1 MATSVSPTKHNDPI
15 DLNFEL
21 IDNEERYRSVG
32 LTNGGRLLSVAWT
45 IRNGKVRAIT
55 GFPASVSDRK
65 AFLEKPKMKEQLE
78 KQPKRVIP
86 AFATEAEEAEWW
98 YRNRDLHGKQLLA
111 AVKNGEAQVL
121 TKAKLVERIAASR
134 KAPVPVVAL
143 RIPAADLALA
153 RRQAEHK
160 GLPYQ
165 TYIKSLL
172 HETLTE
178 REKRKVGP

>member
-1 MATSVSPTKHNDPI
+1 LLNNNPL

-21 IDNEERYRSVG
+21 IGNQERYRSVG
-32 LTNGGRLLSVAWT
+32 LTNGCRLLSVAWT
-45 IRNGKVRAIT
+45 IRQGKVRAIAA
-55 GFPASVSDRK
+55 FPASVSEEGFSGETR
-65 AFLEKPKMKEQLE
+65 MKKQTEQ
-78 KQPKRVIP
+78 QPERAMP
-86 AFATEAEEAEWW
+86 AFATEAEEAAWW
-98 YRNRDLHGKQLLA
+98 YMNRNIHGKRLLA

-121 TKAKLVERIAASR
+121 TKQKLRERIAASN
-134 KAPVPVVAL
+134 KTPAPTVSL

-153 RRQAEHK
+153 RKQAEQR

-178 REKRKVGP
+178 REKRKLGR